1 MKISE
6 RLLIFISLLIL
17 LSTTAQAEEII
28 RSFKSDIQINA
39 DASLTV
45 TETITV
51 QAEGQQIKRGIYR
64 DFPTRYKDPYGNN
77 YVVEFHVLDVLRD
90 GKPEDWHSKNISN
103 GVRVYMGNKNRLLA
117 PGEYTYTLS
126 YYTTRQLGFFKQ
138 YDELYWNVTGN
149 GWAFPIEYASAD
161 VQLPPGVN
169 IEQTQSDAYT
179 GISGARGKD
188 FEVSTVNNNRLLFE
202 STGTLSPGEGLT
214 IVVDWPKGFV
224 TEPTANQKR
233 QWFIQDNKNLLVGL
247 GGLSLLWLYFFLV
260 WNKVGRDP
268 QKGVIYPRY
277 QPPKGHSPASI
288 RFVSNM
294 GYDNKTFATA
304 LVSMAVKGFIKI
316 EDAKNKEFIIHKT
329 EQSVQADIDAQSTNQ
344 PDTLNRLS
352 SGEAVINRDIFA
364 EGNSITLKQSN
375 HKLIGKAKDSHKK
388 VLKQDYEKKYFKTN
402 LLYQLPGLLISLITL
417 LLTIY
422 SIDSDAERELS
433 GFLILWLS
441 FWSIGTLVLS
451 YRAFTLWRS
460 IQQFYEVIPAVF
472 MTLFAAPFVAAELF
486 VLYQLWESSGT
497 GLLLVFV
504 LVILTHVF
512 FYQWM
517 KAPTLLGRKLLD
529 KIEGF
534 KLYLSVAEKEEL
546 QFKHRPEKTPELF
559 ERYLPYALALD
570 VETQWSRRFSRVFSK
585 LEQSD
590 PQYRPR
596 WYNGYYWN
604 AANLAGF
611 SSAMGDSLGSAIAA
625 SSSAPGSSSG
635 GGGGSSG
642 GGGGGGGG
650 GGW

>member
-1 MKISE
+1 MKTLKT
-6 RLLIFISLLIL
+6 RLIFISLLIL
-17 LSTTAQAEEII
+17 LSTTSQAEEVI

-39 DASLTV
+39 DASLSV
-45 TETITV
+45 TESITV

-103 GVRVYMGNKNRLLA
+103 GVRVYMGNKNRLLK

-149 GWAFPIEYASAD
+149 GWAFPIEYASAV
-161 VQLPPGVN
+161 VQLPSGVN
-169 IEQTQSDAYT
+169 VEQTQSDAYT

-188 FEVSTVNNNRLLFE
+188 FEVSAVDNNQLLFE

-288 RFVSNM
+288 RFVFNM

-304 LVSMAVKGFIKI
+304 LVSMAVKGFIRI
-316 EDAKNKEFIIHKT
+316 EDAENKQFIVHKT
-329 EQSVQADIDAQSTNQ
+329 EQEIQSNKAT
-344 PDTLNRLS
+344 PLS
-352 SGEAVINRDIFA
+352 SGEAVIVRDLFSQSD
-364 EGNSITLKQSN
+364 SISLIQSN
-375 HKLIGKAKDSHKK
+375 HPVIGKAKKNHKK
-388 VLKQDYEKKYFKTN
+388 MLKRDYEKKYFRTN

-441 FWSIGTLVLS
+441 FWSIGTLILS
-451 YRAFTLWRS
+451 YRAFSLWRS
-460 IQQFYEVIPAVF
+460 IQRFYEVIPAVF
-472 MTLFAAPFVAAELF
+472 MTFFAAPFVAAELL
-486 VLYQLWESSGT
+486 VLYKLWESSGT

-504 LVILTHVF
+504 LLILTHVF

-570 VETQWSRRFSRVFSK
+570 VETQWSQRFSQVFSK

-590 PQYRPR
+590 PQYRPG
-596 WYNGYYWN
+596 WYNGYHWN

-611 SSAMGDSLGSAIAA
+611 SSTMGDSLGSAIAA

-635 GGGGSSG
+635 GGGGGSSG